1 MTMNDIFSSQS
12 VTIFQNL
19 KEVQLSQFDLTLVA
33 AVQLDDFNLQL
44 SNNVL
49 LSIKL
54 VQIKWYVLL
63 KYWYKTRSI
72 DIDIVQE
79 LYGLH
84 GKVTPTHANER
95 YTSTISVD
103 KLEHIIKNYLF
114 RFVSVYGFNLCISNF
129 MAKCKYKLAHK
140 KIIRFSS

>member
-1 MTMNDIFSSQS
+1 MNDIFSSQS

-54 VQIKWYVLL
+54 VQIK
-63 KYWYKTRSI
+63 
-72 DIDIVQE
+72 
-79 LYGLH
+79 
-84 GKVTPTHANER
+84 
-95 YTSTISVD
+95 
-103 KLEHIIKNYLF
+103 
-114 RFVSVYGFNLCISNF
+114 
-129 MAKCKYKLAHK
+129 
-140 KIIRFSS
+140 